1 MRLFAATKFCCS
13 DKDFHKNSPVHS
25 KRFVATTCRTCLIK
39 PGLWITANVINDEGI
54 RMGPERSAKFL
65 INCCCWGI
73 FFIFFFSEKIIVTFE
88 GPLVLE
94 LSTFMI
100 GLHEAYDFHHTFC
113 YPTLF
118 TLFSCLSLPRRFFAA
133 YIYKTTT
140 ERNKFCVHGF
150 LRTK

>member
-65 INCCCWGI
+65 INCCCWRK
-73 FFIFFFSEKIIVTFE
+73 FFIFFFWKNNRHFRGAISFGIVDIHDWFTWS
-88 GPLVLE
+88 VW
-94 LSTFMI
+94 LSPY
-100 GLHEAYDFHHTFC
+100 LLLPD
-113 YPTLF
+113 TLYAF
-118 TLFSCLSLPRRFFAA
+118 FCLSLPRRFFAA